1 VLNHPEM
8 DPGWSSQRGWISTL
22 YLWGGWQP
30 LDLVQPAHCTLGSHV
45 TRLPHTPRTLGTSR
59 MVTDEEISAAFTPE
73 FADMPVMALHRGD
86 RGDDGVGDGED
97 GGGGR
102 RGGQLQERRLEG

>member
-1 VLNHPEM
+1 
-8 DPGWSSQRGWISTL
+8 
-22 YLWGGWQP
+22 
-30 LDLVQPAHCTLGSHV
+30 
-45 TRLPHTPRTLGTSR
+45 